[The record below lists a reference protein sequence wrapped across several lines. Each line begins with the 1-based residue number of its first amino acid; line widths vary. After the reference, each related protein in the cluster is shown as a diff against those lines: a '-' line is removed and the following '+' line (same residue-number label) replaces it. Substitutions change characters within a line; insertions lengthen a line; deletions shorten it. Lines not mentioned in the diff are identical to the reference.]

1 MQVRCRVLDVMVLVL
16 TGAAF
21 RGEQATAVD
30 LLEIAIGKFVVS
42 LGVLRFLVVDSQMP
56 LAVFGKTV
64 EANEFIFLCR
74 GWPVLAPGIALVE
87 DKSSFADKVL
97 GMLICSSVKRHGHG
111 CSPFSSDAFIAG
123 ASVLPERYPRNR
135 RSKAHAAMM
144 AINLRVFLSI
154 VEFDNR
160 RANR

>member
-16 TGAAF
+16 TRAAF
-21 RGEQATAVD
+21 RSQHAAAVD
-30 LLEIAIGKFVVS
+30 LLEIPIGKFVVS
-42 LGVLRFLVVDSQMP
+42 LGLLRFPFVDSQIP
-56 LAVFGKTV
+56 LAVFGKTM
-64 EANEFIFLCR
+64 EANEFIFLLC
-74 GWPVLAPGIALVE
+74 GWPVLAPCIALVE

-123 ASVLPERYPRNR
+123 ALVLPEQYPRNR